1 MQVYSCGHCDK
12 MAQQFFFFKFGDI
25 YSQNVLSA
33 KMDVRFVLKIVNNS
47 KDPFL
52 LTLAFKQLAERGQ
65 GK

>member
-1 MQVYSCGHCDK
+1 
-12 MAQQFFFFKFGDI
+12 
-25 YSQNVLSA
+25 
-33 KMDVRFVLKIVNNS
+33 MDVRFVLKIVNNS